1 MIKLVVLIAIIALL
15 FVFLP
20 PMPAAFWSL
29 LPLVIMAGVFF
40 DAMKRGRYV
49 LARRRDDK
57 MDGMDQASQMM
68 AGVTIFHAVWLGL
81 TAPGSAM
88 PPGTHHGAGTGG
100 DIGGFDGGGF
110 DGTGGGGDAG
120 GGGGGF

>member
-15 FVFLP
+15 FVFLS

-29 LPLVIMAGVFF
+29 LPLVIIFGVLF

-49 LARRRDDK
+49 LARRRDEK
-57 MDGMDQASQMM
+57 MEAMDQASQVV

-81 TAPGSAM
+81 TAPASAM
-88 PPGTHHGAGTGG
+88 PPGAHYGAGTGG

-110 DGTGGGGDAG
+110 DGGSGGGDAG

>member
-15 FVFLP
+15 YIFLA
-20 PMPAAFWSL
+20 PMPATFWSL
-29 LPLVIMAGVFF
+29 LPLIIIAGVCF
-40 DAMKRGRYV
+40 DAMKRGRTL
-49 LARRRDDK
+49 LARRRDEK
-57 MDGMDQASQMM
+57 AEAMDQASQVM

-81 TAPGSAM
+81 TVPSSAM
-88 PPGTHHGAGTGG
+88 PPGVDHHGGATGA

-110 DGTGGGGDAG
+110 GGGGDAG